1 MYSKRLFDLLLTIP
15 GLLILLPVFFV
26 IAVII
31 KTDTGGPI
39 FFRQVRAGKYGQPFR
54 IFKFRTM
61 VVNSE
66 KIGQQIT
73 VGNVLRKY
81 KLDELPQLLN
91 VLKGEM
97 SIVGPRPE
105 VPEYVKYWPQE
116 TKELVLSI
124 SPGITDIA
132 SIEFKN
138 ENELLEKAEN
148 PAEKYIQEIIPIK
161 LEYYVKYVRDR
172 NLLMDLR
179 LIVKTIKEIV
189 T

>member
-1 MYSKRLFDLLLTIP
+1 MYSKRLFDLLLAIP

-73 VGNVLRKY
+73 VGNDPRVTKSGKFLRKY

-91 VLKGEM
+91 VLKG
-97 SIVGPRPE
+97 
-105 VPEYVKYWPQE
+105 
-116 TKELVLSI
+116 
-124 SPGITDIA
+124 
-132 SIEFKN
+132 
-138 ENELLEKAEN
+138 
-148 PAEKYIQEIIPIK
+148 
-161 LEYYVKYVRDR
+161 
-172 NLLMDLR
+172 
-179 LIVKTIKEIV
+179 
-189 T
+189 